1 MINQIKREDIQIG
14 MQYKDLIA
22 AFEKEVGRFEPE
34 IVSALIQKKAHWEE
48 VESAVNKM
56 AGSHGLMIFFKV
68 DQGVLTSLNN
78 KMLECTAYTVGNPMV
93 AERIL
98 SIDIRASLY
107 VPFRICIYDNGEGQ
121 GATIGFDRPSSFL
134 AALQN
139 PALNEFGTLL
149 DRKIDSVIHSIKNNY
164 K

>member
-1 MINQIKREDIQIG
+1 MTNQTKREDLQTG
-14 MQYKDLIA
+14 MKYEDLIA
-22 AFEKEVGRFEPE
+22 AFEKELGQFEPE
-34 IVSALIQKKAHWEE
+34 IVGALVQKKAHWEE

-68 DQGVLTSLNN
+68 NQGVLASLNN
-78 KMLECTAYTVGNPMV
+78 KILECTLYTVGNPLV
-93 AERIL
+93 AEKIL
-98 SIDIRASLY
+98 SVDVRASLY
-107 VPFRICIYDNGEGQ
+107 VPFHICIYNNGEGQ

-149 DRKIDSVIHSIKNNY
+149 DGKIDSVINSIKNNY